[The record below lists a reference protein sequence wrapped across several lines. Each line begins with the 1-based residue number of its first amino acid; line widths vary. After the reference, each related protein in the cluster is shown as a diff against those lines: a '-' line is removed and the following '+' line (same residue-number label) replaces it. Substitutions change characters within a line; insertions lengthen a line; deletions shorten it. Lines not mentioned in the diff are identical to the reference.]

1 MTKEPEQLKKGK
13 TYHKKV
19 QKSWE
24 QTAEGIVSSEK
35 QIKKPNMLF
44 V

>member
-1 MTKEPEQLKKGK
+1 MTEEPEQLKRGK

-24 QTAEGIVSSEK
+24 QTAEGIISEY
-35 QIKKPNMLF
+35 
-44 V
+44 